1 MKYIPYENISQRGTK
16 DIEDAEIFVA
26 FRKDKSWSFGMR
38 VRGMFTFTSFRKEN
52 ASMDEVQK
60 AKRQIMFCKKYGW
73 SYLGRKVMNPD
84 SFEMEW
90 EFMCMYC
97 HTTTFD
103 TTSPCA
109 CRNTKIEDM
118 FQKTSKGGIILP
130 Y

>member
-1 MKYIPYENISQRGTK
+1 MIYARHKFISTDTREVK
-16 DIEDAEIFVA
+16 DAEIFVSYKEDNKWA
-26 FRKDKSWSFGMR
+26 FGMKI
-38 VRGMFTFTSFRKEN
+38 RGMFTFTSFREPI
-52 ASMDEVQK
+52 ASKDEVQR
-60 AKRQIMFCKKYGW
+60 AYRQIMFCKKYGW
-73 SYLGRKVMNPD
+73 SYLGKKVMNPD
-84 SFEMEW
+84 SYEFEA

-103 TTSPCA
+103 TAKPCL